1 MSVATIVVTATRAGA
16 PSTVVINRGGGNLNE
31 ITSATGSDGTGD
43 IDLLNLDVSGLLNV
57 TGITQQAVYTV
68 AALPAATVQG
78 KRAFVSDAT
87 HALSNHHG
95 QIVAGGGTYFVPI
108 FSDGTNWRIG

>member
-1 MSVATIVVTATRAGA
+1 MSVATIVITTTRAGA
-16 PSTVVINRGGGNLNE
+16 ASSVIINRGGGTLNE

-68 AALPAATVQG
+68 ATLPAATVRG

-87 HALSNHHG
+87 HELDNHHNH
-95 QIVAGGGTYFVPI
+95 IVAGGSTHFVPV

>member
-1 MSVATIVVTATRAGA
+1 MSVATIVITTTRAGA
-16 PSTVVINRGGGNLNE
+16 ASSVIINRGGGTLNE

-68 AALPAATVQG
+68 ANLPAATVQG
-78 KRAFVSDAT
+78 KRAFVSDST
-87 HALSNHHG
+87 NGLGNHHNH
-95 QIVAGGGTYFVPI
+95 VVVGGGSNFTPV

>member
-1 MSVATIVVTATRAGA
+1 MSVATIVVTTTRAGA
-16 PSTVVINRGGGNLNE
+16 PSTVVINRGGGGLNE
-31 ITSATGSDGTGD
+31 ITSSTGSDGTGD

>member
-1 MSVATIVVTATRAGA
+1 MSVATIVITTTRAGA
-16 PSTVVINRGGGNLNE
+16 ASSVIINRGGGTLNE

-57 TGITQQAVYTV
+57 TGIIQQAVYTV
-68 AALPAATVQG
+68 ATLPAATVRG

-87 HALSNHHG
+87 HALDNHHNN
-95 QIVAGGGTYFVPI
+95 IVAGGSTYFVPV

>member
-1 MSVATIVVTATRAGA
+1 MSVATIVITTTRAGA
-16 PSTVVINRGGGNLNE
+16 ASSVIINRGGGNLNE

-57 TGITQQAVYTV
+57 TGIIQQAVYTV
-68 AALPAATVQG
+68 ATLPAATVRG

-87 HALSNHHG
+87 HALDNHHNH
-95 QIVAGGGTYFVPI
+95 IVAGGSTHFVPV

>member
-1 MSVATIVVTATRAGA
+1 MSVATIVITATRAGA
-16 PSTVVINRGGGNLNE
+16 ASSVIITRGGGGLNE

-43 IDLLNLDVSGLLNV
+43 IDLLNLEVSGLLNV

-68 AALPAATVQG
+68 ATLPAATVQG
-78 KRAFVSDAT
+78 KRAFVNDAT
-87 HALSNHHG
+87 HALRNHHDH
-95 QIVAGGGTYFVPI
+95 IVAGGGTHFVPV

>member
-1 MSVATIVVTATRAGA
+1 MSVATIVITTTRAGA
-16 PSTVVINRGGGNLNE
+16 ASSVIINRGGGTLNE

-68 AALPAATVQG
+68 ANLPAASAQG
-78 KRAFVSDAT
+78 KRAFVSDST
-87 HALSNHHG
+87 NGLSNHHNH
-95 QIVAGGGTYFVPI
+95 IVAGGGSNFTPV